1 MRILLFAGIV
11 LFSFTC
17 GAQSNFPVATI
28 DALLTENANAVVRLD
43 ETIVDVLAVN
53 KMVVYKRK
61 VITILKK
68 AGESSINPYA
78 FYDPST
84 RLSNLG
90 TVIYNEQG
98 VELKKIKKRDFIDV
112 SAVDGGT
119 LYGDSRIKYFNYTP
133 VSYPYTIDFSYTF
146 TTSNTAFLPRW
157 MPVDDYL
164 VGTEKSIFKMNI
176 APELTWRKKEKNFQG
191 YPIKNV
197 SQRNQLHYEMEGLS
211 AQKREILS
219 PSFHDFEPQ
228 VMVALNVFHLEG
240 VNGTATDWDTMGKWQ
255 YEQLL
260 KGRDKLPQGTIDLMA
275 NQLEGITNKI
285 EKIKNVY
292 QYVQDNTR
300 YISVQLGIG
309 GWQPISAQE
318 VDEVKYGDCK
328 GLTNYTMALL
338 KSQGIEAYYSVVYAG
353 DTKRGMEKD
362 FACMQGNHVILNIPN
377 GTEDIW
383 LECTSQKIPFGFLSD
398 FTDDRDVLVV
408 TPEGGKIKRTKA
420 YLNDENFQR
429 TKAIMKISPEG
440 ELEGDI
446 AIMTKAIQYDDH
458 VKLENLSK
466 QKRIDYYKGYW
477 GNINGLEVLETK
489 FQNKKDSIEF
499 NELVSIKSNSYA
511 EKINDELLFKP
522 NAFNV
527 SDFVPDR
534 YRDRKKPLEIS
545 RGFTDEDEF
554 VIQLPSS
561 YKAGTL
567 PEAIAI
573 ETKYG
578 SYTMKIERIDDSE
591 LRYTRK
597 LSILK
602 GTYPKSE
609 YANYRSFR
617 RKIRKADNLKI
628 IINQS

>member
-211 AQKREILS
+211 AQKREMLS

-362 FACMQGNHVILNIPN
+362 FACMQGNHV
-377 GTEDIW
+377 
-383 LECTSQKIPFGFLSD
+383 K
-398 FTDDRDVLVV
+398 
-408 TPEGGKIKRTKA
+408 
-420 YLNDENFQR
+420 
-429 TKAIMKISPEG
+429 
-440 ELEGDI
+440 
-446 AIMTKAIQYDDH
+446 
-458 VKLENLSK
+458 
-466 QKRIDYYKGYW
+466 
-477 GNINGLEVLETK
+477 
-489 FQNKKDSIEF
+489 
-499 NELVSIKSNSYA
+499 
-511 EKINDELLFKP
+511 
-522 NAFNV
+522 
-527 SDFVPDR
+527 R
-534 YRDRKKPLEIS
+534 YRGYLV
-545 RGFTDEDEF
+545 GMY
-554 VIQLPSS
+554 Q
-561 YKAGTL
+561 
-567 PEAIAI
+567 
-573 ETKYG
+573 
-578 SYTMKIERIDDSE
+578 SE
-591 LRYTRK
+591 NTFWVFK
-597 LSILK
+597 
-602 GTYPKSE
+602 
-609 YANYRSFR
+609 
-617 RKIRKADNLKI
+617 
-628 IINQS
+628 